1 MNRLT
6 LTSAADPDF
15 VQNYLQTAL
24 AMRHVTIEERRQI
37 RQRGMTLQER
47 IAIVQ
52 ALETIDGWIYDARAW
67 LAARG
72 LPCREASAAGASMAQ
87 GCAAV
92 ALAVGPAPSS
102 LESVDRHPAGSLF
115 FEPEMARVATEQEL
129 DPHSNPARAH
139 IHA

>member
-67 LAARG
+67 LAA
-72 LPCREASAAGASMAQ
+72 
-87 GCAAV
+87 
-92 ALAVGPAPSS
+92 
-102 LESVDRHPAGSLF
+102 
-115 FEPEMARVATEQEL
+115 
-129 DPHSNPARAH
+129 
-139 IHA
+139 